1 MGCIDN
7 GETSLKVLTPVLY
20 GFFGLDTK
28 ECYRYYSA
36 IELRKNPSRTYFI
49 RQDAE
54 ETQ

>member
-20 GFFGLDTK
+20 AFFGLNTK

-36 IELRKNPSRTYFI
+36 IKLRKNPSRTYFI